1 MPKAI
6 LARWKRKII
15 FSLIYFSYEDKLT
28 YHVYISHQEFENC
41 MGLLLISDENKSYY
55 VYVKDF
61 NRFMFNKTRCK
72 NKKKHVCRYCLQC
85 FGSEKVLAEH
95 KTNCLKI
102 RS

>member
-28 YHVYISHQEFENC
+28 YHVYISHQEFDNC

-72 NKKKHVCRYCLQC
+72 NKKKNMFVDIVY
-85 FGSEKVLAEH
+85 SVLVV
-95 KTNCLKI
+95 KKFWQSI
-102 RS
+102 KQIV